1 MDSNITPTKSEP
13 KDIFAHLFA
22 VATLLISAGSL
33 FALLFALIGIAMPDN
48 TGYYGSYY
56 AKDQV
61 RSALSFLLV
70 SFALY
75 VWVWRMISGW
85 EAKDVSKKEIRVRRW
100 MVYLAIFIS
109 GLVLA
114 GDAVALLNGYLQGD
128 LTARFLLR
136 VLSLAV
142 ISGIVFLW
150 CRFLAKGLLDKR
162 IIWSGI
168 VLVGISLVW
177 GFIAAGSPSAIRDSK
192 NDEIRS
198 SDLYSINQNIIS
210 FWQVKKTLPPSLD
223 ELYNI
228 GVDRYGKL
236 PVDPVSGK
244 SYEFKV
250 LSETSYEL
258 CAEFARDS
266 GALMSGDAP
275 RGGFNVNPFM
285 SHGLGRHCFSKNID
299 PSFYD
304 IYPKEVKVI

>member
-1 MDSNITPTKSEP
+1 MPVKSEP

-33 FALLFALIGIAMPDN
+33 FALLFALIGIAMPNN
-48 TGYYGSYY
+48 TDYYGSYY

-85 EAKDVSKKEIRVRRW
+85 ETKDPSKKEIRVRRW

-136 VLSLAV
+136 ALSLAV
-142 ISGIVFLW
+142 VSGIVFSW
-150 CRFLAKGLLDKR
+150 CRFMAKGISDKR
-162 IIWSGI
+162 VAWVGI
-168 VLVGISLVW
+168 VLVGASLIW
-177 GFIAAGSPSAIRDSK
+177 GFISAGSPSAIRDSK
-192 NDEIRS
+192 NDERRS
-198 SDLYSINQNIIS
+198 SDLNSINQNIIS
-210 FWQVKKTLPPSLD
+210 FWQTKKVLPSSLD
-223 ELYNI
+223 ELYDV
-228 GVDRYGKL
+228 GVDVYGKL

-250 LSETSYEL
+250 LGETSYEL
-258 CAEFARDS
+258 CAEFTRAS
-266 GALMSGDAP
+266 GASMEGDAP
-275 RGGFNVNPFM
+275 RGGFNVNRFM
-285 SHGLGRHCFSKNID
+285 SHGVGRHCFSKTID

-304 IYPKEVKVI
+304 VYPKGAMGI